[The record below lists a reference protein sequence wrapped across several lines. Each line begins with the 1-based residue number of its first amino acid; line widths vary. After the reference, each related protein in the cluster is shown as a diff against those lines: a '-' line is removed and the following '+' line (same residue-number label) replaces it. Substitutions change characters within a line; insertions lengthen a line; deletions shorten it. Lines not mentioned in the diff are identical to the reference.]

1 MKYKEAIDCANLAI
15 SLDQKRT
22 EWNLKT
28 KQQSEEEYKKR
39 IEFFKSRLK
48 K

>member
-15 SLDQKRT
+15 SLDRKRAD
-22 EWNLKT
+22 WDLKT

-39 IEFFKSRLK
+39 IELFTSKLK
-48 K
+48 E